1 MKDFNI
7 LIYYNKLALSDEDN
21 QFVSHYLEEGC
32 KITAENINEKYNPKF
47 NIKIDYL
54 CLEKGDAGIKQL
66 FDKLDTY
73 NDLIFTHA
81 HVITKYQS
89 QILEYLSRK
98 KHFFFHVSPPTS
110 LKNDISKNMFGLA
123 KTGAGINLAL
133 LHSEIENH
141 TNAKIYHL
149 HNGIRNAPKI
159 IEKYSKLDNYHSFLL
174 EGVDQKISD
183 QQREEMQSEIEKIF
197 IDLKSDELI
206 ILDVGLKYLRIIFNL
221 LETRGFK
228 NKVISMFGTLT
239 GRFEKVSFNLL
250 SIGGYSLVSSLSN
263 LDLMNRVYPEELT
276 NAKRALLDTSTYRL
290 EIPLLISEALNKCR
304 AIDLETQN
312 EDAIKSALLSF
323 DGKKDI
329 FLGRRNDF
337 SFDKDG
343 LNQTQETLGFIYPNS
358 VQIKKFDVPKILYKY
373 QFDANLKKKSVI
385 YSYIDIERVFNVNI
399 QAGTWTAEFYID
411 IISDLE
417 DPINEIIFNNLNP
430 ISDKFSYKFVFEKKE
445 QGNYTTKRYYVV
457 AIFDFLPFADNF
469 PFDWQNIY
477 IAQTVKNKDKYILQP
492 IPEELIDQDF
502 DIAEWSIVNS
512 FSGIKYKK
520 NKLYEGTDLDRTVEI
535 SNENRVGWILKRKN
549 TATLLKI
556 GIPLFFLIYLVY
568 YSTFIEFEY
577 AHRSISILTTTFLS
591 AIALYFSV
599 EKPEPKKLT
608 TVDLIF
614 IWFYLINGITILTY
628 GSASFIGLEIFYW
641 VALVLKIAIPLSLIT
656 LTYHLYERIKRNRES
671 IILDRDV

>member
-98 KHFFFHVSPPTS
+98 KHFFFHVSPPGT

-323 DGKKDI
+323 DGQKDI

-385 YSYIDIERVFNVNI
+385 YSYIDIERVFNVSI

-520 NKLYEGTDLDRTVEI
+520 NKLYEGTDLDRSVEI

-568 YSTFIEFEY
+568 YSTFIEYEY

-614 IWFYLINGITILTY
+614 IWFYLINGITILAY

-641 VALVLKIAIPLSLIT
+641 VALVLKIAIPLSLLT
-656 LTYHLYERIKRNRES
+656 LAYHLYERIKRNRES

>member
-32 KITAENINEKYNPKF
+32 KITAQDIHEKYNSKF
-47 NIKIDYL
+47 NVKIDYL

-66 FDKLDTY
+66 YDKLDTY

-81 HVITKYQS
+81 HVITKYQP
-89 QILEYLSRK
+89 QILKHLSHK
-98 KHFFFHVSPPTS
+98 KSFFFHLSPPTN
-110 LKNDISKNMFGLA
+110 LKNDINKNMFCLA
-123 KTGAGINLAL
+123 KTGKGINLAL
-133 LHSEIENH
+133 LNNVIENH
-141 TNAKIYHL
+141 MNTKIYHL
-149 HNGIRNAPKI
+149 HNGLRNASKV
-159 IEKYSKLDNYHSFLL
+159 IEKYSKLDNYNSFLL

-183 QQREEMQSEIEKIF
+183 QQHEYIQSEIEKIF
-197 IDLKSDELI
+197 VDLKPDELI
-206 ILDVGLKYLRIIFNL
+206 ILDVGFKYLKVVFAL
-221 LETRGFK
+221 LDDRGLK

-239 GRFEKVSFNLL
+239 GRFEKVSFDLL

-263 LDLMNRVYPEELT
+263 LDLMNKVYPEELT
-276 NAKRALLDTSTYRL
+276 NAKRALLDTATWRL

-304 AIDLETQN
+304 VIDLKTQN

-323 DGKKDI
+323 DGQKDI

-343 LNQTQETLGFIYPNS
+343 VNQTQETLGFVYPNS
-358 VQIKKFDVPKILYKY
+358 VQVKKFDVPKILYKH

-385 YSYIDIERVFNVNI
+385 YSYIDIERVFNVGI

-411 IISDLE
+411 IISDLD

-430 ISDKFSYKFVFEKKE
+430 INDKFSYKFVFEKKE
-445 QGNYTTKRYYVV
+445 QGSYSTKRYYVV

-477 IAQTVKNKDKYILQP
+477 IAQTLKNKDKYILQP
-492 IPEELIDQDF
+492 IPEELIDQEF

-577 AHRSISILTTTFLS
+577 AYRSISILTTTFLS

-608 TVDLIF
+608 IVDLIF
-614 IWFYLINGITILTY
+614 IWFYLINGITILAY

-641 VALVLKIAIPLSLIT
+641 VVLMLKIAIPLSLIM
-656 LTYHLYERIKRNRES
+656 LSYHLYERIKRNRES
-671 IILDRDV
+671 IMLDRDV

>member
-32 KITAENINEKYNPKF
+32 KITAQDINEKYNSKF

-54 CLEKGDAGIKQL
+54 CLEKGDAGLKQL
-66 FDKLDTY
+66 YDKLDTY

-81 HVITKYQS
+81 HVITKYQP
-89 QILEYLSRK
+89 QILEYLSHK
-98 KHFFFHVSPPTS
+98 KSFFFHVSPPTN
-110 LKNDISKNMFGLA
+110 LKNDISRNMFCLA
-123 KTGAGINLAL
+123 KTGKGINLAL
-133 LHSEIENH
+133 LNNEIENH
-141 TNAKIYHL
+141 TNTKIYHL
-149 HNGIRNAPKI
+149 HNGLRNAPKI
-159 IEKYSKLDNYHSFLL
+159 IEKYSKLDNYNSFLL
-174 EGVDQKISD
+174 EGVDQKISN
-183 QQREEMQSEIEKIF
+183 QQHKYMQSEIEKIF
-197 IDLKSDELI
+197 VDLKSDELI
-206 ILDVGLKYLRIIFNL
+206 ILDVGLKYLKIVFAL
-221 LETRGFK
+221 LDDRGLK

-239 GRFEKVSFNLL
+239 GRFEKLSFDLL

-263 LDLMNRVYPEELT
+263 LDLMNNIYPEELT
-276 NAKRALLDTSTYRL
+276 NAKRALLDTATWRL
-290 EIPLLISEALNKCR
+290 EIPLLISEALNKCHV
-304 AIDLETQN
+304 IDLKTQN

-323 DGKKDI
+323 DGQKDI

-343 LNQTQETLGFIYPNS
+343 VNQTQETLGFIYPNS
-358 VQIKKFDVPKILYKY
+358 VQLKKFDVPKILYKH
-373 QFDANLKKKSVI
+373 QFDVNLKKKSVI
-385 YSYIDIERVFNVNI
+385 YSYIDIERVFNVGI

-411 IISDLE
+411 IISDLD

-430 ISDKFSYKFVFEKKE
+430 INDKFSYKFVFEKRE
-445 QGNYTTKRYYVV
+445 QGSYSTKRYYVV

-492 IPEELIDQDF
+492 IPEELIDQEF

-568 YSTFIEFEY
+568 YSTFTEFEN

-608 TVDLIF
+608 IVDLIF
-614 IWFYLINGITILTY
+614 IWFYLINGITILAY
-628 GSASFIGLEIFYW
+628 GSASFIGLGTFYW
-641 VALVLKIAIPLSLIT
+641 VALMLKIAIPLSLIT
-656 LTYHLYERIKRNRES
+656 LTYYLYERIKRNRES

>member
-32 KITAENINEKYNPKF
+32 KITAQDINEKYNSKF

-54 CLEKGDAGIKQL
+54 CLEKGDAGLKQL
-66 FDKLDTY
+66 YNKLDTY
-73 NDLIFTHA
+73 NNLIFTHA
-81 HVITKYQS
+81 HVITKYQP
-89 QILEYLSRK
+89 QILEYLSHK
-98 KHFFFHVSPPTS
+98 KSFFFHISPPIN
-110 LKNDISKNMFGLA
+110 LKNDISKNMFCLA
-123 KTGAGINLAL
+123 KTGQGIKFAL
-133 LHSEIENH
+133 LNYEIENH

-149 HNGIRNAPKI
+149 HNGLRSAPKI
-159 IEKYSKLDNYHSFLL
+159 IEKYSKLDNYNSFLL

-183 QQREEMQSEIEKIF
+183 QQRKYIQSEIEKIF
-197 IDLKSDELI
+197 VNLKPDELI
-206 ILDVGLKYLRIIFNL
+206 ILDVGLKYLKIVFAL
-221 LETRGFK
+221 LDDRGLK
-228 NKVISMFGTLT
+228 NKVISMYGTLT
-239 GRFEKVSFNLL
+239 GRFEKVSFDLL
-250 SIGGYSLVSSLSN
+250 SIGGYSLVSSLCN
-263 LDLMNRVYPEELT
+263 LDLMNKVYPEELT
-276 NAKRALLDTSTYRL
+276 NAKRALLDTATWRL

-304 AIDLETQN
+304 VIDLKTQN

-323 DGKKDI
+323 DGQKDV

-343 LNQTQETLGFIYPNS
+343 VNQTQETLGFIYPNS
-358 VQIKKFDVPKILYKY
+358 VQVKKFDVPKILYKY

-385 YSYIDIERVFNVNI
+385 YSYIDVERVFNVGI

-411 IISDLE
+411 IISDLD

-430 ISDKFSYKFVFEKKE
+430 INDKFSYKFVFEKKE
-445 QGNYTTKRYYVV
+445 QGSYSTKRYYVV

-477 IAQTVKNKDKYILQP
+477 IAQTLKNKDKYILQP
-492 IPEELIDQDF
+492 IPEELIDQEF

-520 NKLYEGTDLDRTVEI
+520 NKLYEGTDLERTVEI

-608 TVDLIF
+608 IVDLIF
-614 IWFYLINGITILTY
+614 IWFYLINGITILAY
-628 GSASFIGLEIFYW
+628 GSASFVGLEIFYW
-641 VALVLKIAIPLSLIT
+641 VVLMLKIAIPLSLIT
-656 LTYHLYERIKRNRES
+656 LSYHLYERIKRNRES